1 MKAICVFFILGFVEG
16 AIAGIALLVSHDSEE
31 DDRSNKT
38 IGIHLL
44 SDRTTAYE

>member
-1 MKAICVFFILGFVEG
+1 MKFICVFFIILGLVEVVG
-16 AIAGIALLVSHDSEE
+16 TMLLESDDSKE

-44 SDRTTAYE
+44 SDQTTAYE